1 MMRVMASFTDR
12 YSLVWPPLSVFERIV
27 AVVLQ
32 FRHVHAVAGRYE
44 FDDVFH
50 GHAVALLVGD
60 VLLLPEVD
68 LDRLHQLIDFDAQK
82 DQALLVGEVLAD
94 EFRRHDVRA
103 PDVQVEVVDGDDKQL
118 LPK

>member
-82 DQALLVGEVLAD
+82 DRGTA
-94 EFRRHDVRA
+94 RR
-103 PDVQVEVVDGDDKQL
+103 
-118 LPK
+118 